1 MQRFLKVALV
11 FEISAV
17 IWLSILMG
25 DFFYRAYDT
34 SSNEHLPVSFLAA
47 LVILVLGIQQT
58 AMSFRR
64 EKLRAASSL
73 PDRRDSTL
81 RLRVAHT
88 TLIVL
93 LLVAFSVL
101 AMILL
106 HHLH

>member
-1 MQRFLKVALV
+1 LQRFLKVALV
-11 FEISAV
+11 FEISGV

-25 DFFYRAYDT
+25 NFFYRAYDT

-64 EKLRAASSL
+64 EKLRAASSF
-73 PDRRDSTL
+73 PGQQDSSL
-81 RLRVAHT
+81 RMRVAHT

-93 LLVAFSVL
+93 LLVAFCVL
-101 AMILL
+101 ALILQHRL
-106 HHLH
+106 R

>member
-1 MQRFLKVALV
+1 LRRFLKVALV
-11 FEISAV
+11 FEVSAV
-17 IWLSILMG
+17 IWLSFLMG
-25 DFFYRAYDT
+25 QFFYRAYET
-34 SSNEHLPVSFLAA
+34 SSKEHLPVSFLAA

-58 AMSFRR
+58 AMSFRQ
-64 EKLRAASSL
+64 EKLQAVSGL
-73 PDRRDSTL
+73 PAHQKSRL

-101 AMILL
+101 AAILQ

>member
-11 FEISAV
+11 FEISGV

-25 DFFYRAYDT
+25 NFFYRAYDT

-64 EKLRAASSL
+64 EKLRAASNLAGRQDSSL
-73 PDRRDSTL
+73 RV
-81 RLRVAHT
+81 RVAHT

-101 AMILL
+101 AIILQHRL
-106 HHLH
+106 R

>member
-11 FEISAV
+11 FEVSAV

-73 PDRRDSTL
+73 PGRDSTL

-101 AMILL
+101 AMILQ

>member
-1 MQRFLKVALV
+1 LQRFLKVALV
-11 FEISAV
+11 FEVSAV

-64 EKLRAASSL
+64 EKLRAASTLSG
-73 PDRRDSTL
+73 RRDSTL

-101 AMILL
+101 AMILQ